1 MEPSTLNFLNE
12 PVILLPEKA
21 LWLPDLKSLVV
32 ADVHWGKIDHFRKAG
47 IPVPLKGNDK
57 NAETLISI
65 INLFRPKRVIFIG
78 DLFHSIYNDG
88 WETFGQVRKAFTQC
102 AFELVIGNH
111 DILSE
116 RQYERHKIKL
126 HDESLLLNNLL
137 LTHEP
142 LEEIPEGVFNIAGH
156 VHPGAHLRGTGRQSM
171 ILPCFYIKTNQ
182 CILPAFGA
190 FTGLATVQP
199 KIGDRIFVVA
209 NGSVM
214 ATNES

>member
-1 MEPSTLNFLNE
+1 MDTIKLNFGGELI
-12 PVILLPEKA
+12 VLLPEKA
-21 LWLPDLKSLVV
+21 LWLPTQESLVV

-47 IPVPLKGNDK
+47 IPVPIKGNDR
-57 NAETLISI
+57 NAESIISI
-65 INLFRPKRVIFIG
+65 INLFKPKRVIFLG
-78 DLFHSIYNDG
+78 DLFHSVYNDG
-88 WETFGQVRKAFTQC
+88 WETFGQVRNAFVHC
-102 AFELVIGNH
+102 SFELIIGNH
-111 DILSE
+111 DILSL
-116 RQYERHKIKL
+116 RQYERHKIQL
-126 HDESLLLNNLL
+126 HRESLQLNNLL

-156 VHPGAHLRGTGRQSM
+156 LHPGAHLRGTGKQSVT
-171 ILPCFYIKTNQ
+171 LPCFYIKINQ

-199 KIGDRIFVVA
+199 KLGDKIFVVA